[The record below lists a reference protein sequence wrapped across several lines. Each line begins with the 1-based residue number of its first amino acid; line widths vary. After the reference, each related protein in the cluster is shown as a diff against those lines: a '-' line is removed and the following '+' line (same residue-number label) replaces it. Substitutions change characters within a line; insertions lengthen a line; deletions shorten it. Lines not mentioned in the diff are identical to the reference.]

1 MDKALATVSQVG
13 DLGMIQIRAD
23 LDRAGDAIA
32 GAAGLAIP
40 AQGNTSTDGSSRLCW
55 MSPDELLLVLP
66 QAETAQALAALT
78 DALSTEHALV
88 LDVSDMRA
96 VFRIQGERAV
106 QVLMKLSP
114 ADLAPLPV
122 NGMRRSRAAQTACGI
137 WREDDDSYVLI
148 GFRSVADYLRGL
160 LDGAAAAGTWLDPR

>member
-1 MDKALATVSQVG
+1 MAEALARITQAD

-40 AQGNTSTDGSSRLCW
+40 GQGRTTSDGTRLLGW

-66 QAETAQALAALT
+66 RADVAATLAALT

-96 VFRIQGERAV
+96 VFRIRGPKAV
-106 QVLMKLSP
+106 QVLMKLCP
-114 ADLAPLPV
+114 TDLA
-122 NGMRRSRAAQTACGI
+122 GMPDDALRRTRAAQAACGI
-137 WREDDDSYVLI
+137 WRDGDGYVLM

-160 LDGAAAAGTWLDPR
+160 LEGAAVPGSQLDPR